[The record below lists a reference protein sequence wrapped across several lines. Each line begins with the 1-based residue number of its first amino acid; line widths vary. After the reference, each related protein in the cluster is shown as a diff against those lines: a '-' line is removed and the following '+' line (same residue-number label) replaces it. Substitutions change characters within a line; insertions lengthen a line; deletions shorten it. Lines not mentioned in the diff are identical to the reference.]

1 MALKFSKNIFKRK
14 KYLRHDYEIEG
25 EALPGEQTRINK
37 KSLLISFLVVVVP
50 LFVVNFIV
58 SLYQT
63 IVTSLSR
70 QGETVKISQVLDTDW
85 TAYVSLQQ
93 AFHPALPMKMYLFLL
108 MLLGLISVLAY
119 SKFNY
124 KSDENV
130 VWDQKGDSRF
140 TTIKELQQQYVAIPE
155 KDEPFKGYGG
165 VPVSHYQDKYFIDTS
180 TVNTAIVG
188 VSRSGKGEMIVVPMI
203 DNLSRAE
210 IQSSLVVN
218 DPKGELYSAS
228 KVTLEKRGYDV
239 EVLNIEEPLQGMS
252 YNPLQLAIDAWV
264 NGDIQE
270 AVKRV
275 NTLTFSL
282 YNDPNAGDNA
292 FFNSSAQKAVNGIAL
307 AILDYCVKHNCIEK
321 ITMPNVLQMLNELG
335 AFNYKENP
343 ETDMF
348 EKNALDEF
356 FKSLPQGNV
365 AKMQYGSTN
374 FAGDKA
380 KGSILATAN
389 DGLQMFAD
397 EMFAKMTSK
406 SSLDLKQLGFPKN
419 LFFQLDDSLLNKRV
433 TVSFH
438 KNNEEKT
445 EIASYRLKVKAL
457 GKCNLNF
464 DDTLESGDLLLIRF
478 QDEGVKYRVL
488 YELNFEIKKD
498 EQGSIVYQ
506 KKEGCEEKPE
516 YKREV
521 TLRMKANTFPR
532 KPRAKM
538 MYSDK
543 PTAVFMIIPDFD
555 KSNHELASIF
565 IKQLYTE
572 LAMNCSDTKG
582 KKCFRRVHYLLD
594 EFGNMPAIDDMSG
607 ILTVCAGRNML
618 FNLFLQAYSQ
628 IEELYDKQA
637 KAIKQNCQNH
647 IYIMSTDEDTIEE
660 LSKRAGHKTI
670 MGRSSNEGHLEIDN
684 KVTKS
689 ADQQRIISI
698 DRLRQLLE
706 GEMLVIR
713 ALQRQ
718 DLERRKVRPFP
729 IFPTQDTIMP
739 YRWQFL
745 ASLFDTTNDLNDI
758 DIPSEHTRLDL
769 TALYLDFTDFIISD
783 AGLHEY
789 QKRLA
794 KDTGRQQV
802 DKQEVQEE
810 SLEEIISTL
819 ILQIKNK
826 KNQNDSLEV
835 RKRLA
840 MMLKAFRQD
849 RKMFK
854 KEEVQYV
861 MEQTSSEGIKKQL
874 QVLLKHL

>member
-25 EALPGEQTRINK
+25 EALPGEQTRISK

-63 IVTSLSR
+63 IVTGLSR
-70 QGETVKISQVLDTDW
+70 QGETIKISQVLDADW

-108 MLLGLISVLAY
+108 MLLGLFSVLAY

-130 VWDQKGDSRF
+130 VWNQKGDSRF
-140 TTIKELQQQYVAIPE
+140 TTITELQQQYMAIPE
-155 KDEPFKGYGG
+155 KHDSFKGYGG
-165 VPVSHYQDKYFIDTS
+165 VPVSHYQDQYFIDTS
-180 TVNTAIVG
+180 TVNTAILG
-188 VSRSGKGEMIVVPMI
+188 VSRSGKGEMIVVTMI

-210 IQSSLVVN
+210 LQSSMVVN

-239 EVLNIEEPLQGMS
+239 EVLNISEPLQGMS

-307 AILDYCVKHNCIEK
+307 VILDYCVKHNQIEK
-321 ITMPNVLQMLNELG
+321 ITMHNVLQMLNELG
-335 AFNYKENP
+335 AFNYKEDPN
-343 ETDMF
+343 DF
-348 EKNALDEF
+348 VEKNALDEF

-397 EMFAKMTSK
+397 EKFAKMTSK
-406 SSLDLKQLGFPKN
+406 SSLDLKQVGFPKN
-419 LFFQLDDSLLNKRV
+419 LFFQLDEDYLNKRV

-438 KNNEEKT
+438 KNNKQKT
-445 EIASYRLKVKAL
+445 QIGSYRLKVKSL
-457 GKCNLNF
+457 GMCNLNF
-464 DDTLESGDLLLIRF
+464 DDKLEHGDLLLIRF
-478 QDEGVKYRVL
+478 QENDTKYRVL
-488 YELNFEIKKD
+488 YELKFETQTD
-498 EQGSIVYQ
+498 EQGNVVYQ
-506 KKEGCEEKPE
+506 KKEGCEHKPE
-516 YKREV
+516 VKREV
-521 TLRMKANTFPR
+521 TLRIKANTFPK

-543 PTAVFMIIPDFD
+543 PTAVFMNIPDFD
-555 KSNHELASIF
+555 KSNHALASIF

-572 LAMNCSDTKG
+572 LAMNCNDTKG
-582 KKCFRRVHYLLD
+582 KKCFKRVHYILD
-594 EFGNMPAIDDMSG
+594 EFGNMPPVDDMSG

-618 FNLFLQAYSQ
+618 FNLVLQAYSQ

-660 LSKRAGHKTI
+660 LSKRAGNKTI
-670 MGRSSNEGHLEIDN
+670 MGKSSNEGHFEIDN

-698 DRLRQLLE
+698 DRLRQLIE

-718 DLERRKVRPFP
+718 DLQRKKVRPYP
-729 IFPTQDTIMP
+729 IFNTQDTIMP

-745 ASLFDTTNDLNDI
+745 TSLFDTSNDLNDI
-758 DIPSEHTRLDL
+758 DIPSKHTRLDL
-769 TALYLDFTDFIISD
+769 TTLYLDFTHFIVNDS
-783 AGLHEY
+783 ALREY
-789 QKRLA
+789 QKRSMA
-794 KDTGRQQV
+794 HQERQQV
-802 DKQEVQEE
+802 HGQEE
-810 SLEEIISTL
+810 TEESIEDIVRTL
-819 ILQIKNK
+819 ILQIKEK
-826 KNQNDSLEV
+826 RNQNDPLEV

-840 MMLKAFRQD
+840 MMLQAFRQD

-874 QVLLKHL
+874 QALLKHL

>member
-1 MALKFSKNIFKRK
+1 MDIKFLKNMFKRK
-14 KYLRHDYEIEG
+14 KYLRHDYKIDG
-25 EALPGEQTRINK
+25 EALPGEKKGINK
-37 KSLLISFLVVVVP
+37 KALFISFLVIVIP

-63 IVTSLSR
+63 IVTSLFK
-70 QGETVKISQVLDTDW
+70 QGETVKISQVLDVDW
-85 TAYVSLQQ
+85 MEYVSLQQ
-93 AFHPALPMKMYLFLL
+93 AFHPALPIKVYMILFII
-108 MLLGLISVLAY
+108 LGLISILAY

-124 KSDENV
+124 KNDENV
-130 VWDQKGDSRF
+130 AWNQKGDSRF
-140 TTIKELQQQYVAIPE
+140 TTIKELQQQYMAIPE
-155 KDEPFKGYGG
+155 KHDSFKGYGG
-165 VPVSHYQDKYFIDTS
+165 VPVSHYQDQYFIDTS
-180 TVNTAIVG
+180 TVNTAILG
-188 VSRSGKGEMIVVPMI
+188 VSRSGKGEMVVVPMI

-210 IQSSLVVN
+210 IQSSMVVN

-239 EVLNIEEPLQGMS
+239 QVLNILDPLQGMS

-307 AILDYCVKHNCIEK
+307 AILEDCVKHNCVEK

-335 AFNYKENP
+335 AFNYKEDPN
-343 ETDMF
+343 DFM

-419 LFFQLDDSLLNKRV
+419 LFFQLDDTLLNKRV

-438 KNNEEKT
+438 KNNEQKT
-445 EIASYRLKVKAL
+445 EIGSYRLKVKAL
-457 GKCNLNF
+457 GMCNLNF
-464 DDTLESGDLLLIRF
+464 DDKLENGDLLLIRF
-478 QDEGVKYRVL
+478 QENDTKYRVL
-488 YELNFEIKKD
+488 YELKFETQTD
-498 EQGSIVYQ
+498 EQGNVVYQ
-506 KKEGCEEKPE
+506 KKEGCEDKVEL
-516 YKREV
+516 KREV
-521 TLRMKANTFPR
+521 NLIMKANSFPQ
-532 KPRAKM
+532 KPRAKL

-543 PTAVFMIIPDFD
+543 PTAVFMIIPDYD
-555 KSNHELASIF
+555 KSNHALASIF

-572 LAMNCSDTKG
+572 LSMNCNDTKG

-594 EFGNMPAIDDMSG
+594 EFGNMPPIDDMSG
-607 ILTVCAGRNML
+607 VLTVCAGRNML
-618 FNLFLQAYSQ
+618 FNLVLQSYSQ
-628 IEELYDKQA
+628 IEDLYGKQA

-660 LSKRAGHKTI
+660 LSKRAGNKTV
-670 MGRSSNEGHLEIDN
+670 MGKSSNEGHFEIDN

-689 ADQQRIISI
+689 ADQLRIIPI
-698 DRLRQLLE
+698 DRLRQLIE

-718 DLERRKVRPFP
+718 DLQRKKVRPYP
-729 IFPTQDTIMP
+729 IFNTQETIMP

-745 ASLFDTTNDLNDI
+745 TSLFDTSNDLNDI
-758 DIPSEHTRLDL
+758 DIPSKHTRLDL
-769 TALYLDFTDFIISD
+769 TTLYLDFTNFIVNDS
-783 AGLHEY
+783 ALREY
-789 QKRLA
+789 QMRRVA
-794 KDTGRQQV
+794 HESRTQGNE
-802 DKQEVQEE
+802 QEEKEE
-810 SLEEIISTL
+810 SLEEIIRTL
-819 ILQIKNK
+819 IIQIQEK
-826 KNQNDSLEV
+826 KNQNDAVEV

-840 MMLKAFRQD
+840 MMLKAFRNMD
-849 RKMFK
+849 TMPE
-854 KEEVQYV
+854 KEEILYV
-861 MEQTSSEGIKKQL
+861 MERTSNEEMKKQL
-874 QVLLKHL
+874 QALAKNV

>member
-1 MALKFSKNIFKRK
+1 MFKRK
-14 KYLRHDYEIEG
+14 KYLRHDYKIDG
-25 EALPGEQTRINK
+25 EALPGERKGIDK
-37 KSLLISFLVVVVP
+37 KALSIALLVIVVP
-50 LFVVNFIV
+50 IFIFNFMA

-63 IVTSLSR
+63 IVTSLAR
-70 QGETVKISQVLDTDW
+70 RGEGVKITQVLDEDW
-85 TAYVSLQQ
+85 TNYVSLKQ
-93 AFHPALPMKMYLFLL
+93 AFHPALSMKKYFFLL
-108 MLLGLISVLAY
+108 VLLGAIALLAY
-119 SKFNY
+119 SKFKY
-124 KSDENV
+124 KNDKNV
-130 VWDQKGDSRF
+130 VWNQKGDSRF
-140 TTIKELQQQYVAIPE
+140 TTIKELQQQYIAIPE
-155 KDEPFKGYGG
+155 KHDSFKGYGG
-165 VPVSHYQDKYFIDTS
+165 VPISHYQDQYFIDTS
-180 TVNTAIVG
+180 TVNTAILG

-210 IQSSLVVN
+210 NQSSMVVN

-239 EVLNIEEPLQGMS
+239 EVLNILDPLQGMS

-282 YNDPNAGDNA
+282 YNDPDAGDNA
-292 FFNSSAQKAVNGIAL
+292 FFNSSAQKAVNGITL
-307 AILDYCVKHNCIEK
+307 AILEDCVKHNCIEK

-335 AFNYKENP
+335 AFNYKESP
-343 ETDMF
+343 EDF
-348 EKNALDEF
+348 VEKNALDEF

-438 KNNEEKT
+438 KNNEQKT
-445 EIASYRLKVKAL
+445 EIGSYRLKVKAL
-457 GKCNLNF
+457 GMCNLNF
-464 DDTLESGDLLLIRF
+464 DDKLESGDLLLIRF
-478 QDEGVKYRVL
+478 QENDTKYRVL
-488 YELNFEIKKD
+488 YELKFETQTD
-498 EQGSIVYQ
+498 EQGNVVYQ
-506 KKEGCEEKPE
+506 KKEGCEDQVEL
-516 YKREV
+516 KREV
-521 TLRMKANTFPR
+521 NLIMKANSFPL
-532 KPRAKM
+532 KPRAKL

-543 PTAVFMIIPDFD
+543 PTAVFMIIPDYD
-555 KSNHELASIF
+555 KSNHALASIF

-572 LAMNCSDTKG
+572 LSMNCNDTRG
-582 KKCFRRVHYLLD
+582 KKCFRRVHFLLD
-594 EFGNMPAIDDMSG
+594 EFGNMPPIDDMSG
-607 ILTVCAGRNML
+607 VLTVCAGRNML
-618 FNLFLQAYSQ
+618 FNLVLQSYSQ
-628 IEELYDKQA
+628 IEELYGKQA

-660 LSKRAGHKTI
+660 LSKRAGNKTI
-670 MGRSSNEGHLEIDN
+670 MGKSSNEGHLEIDN

-689 ADQQRIISI
+689 ADQERIISI
-698 DRLRQLLE
+698 DRLRQLIE
-706 GEMLVIR
+706 GEILVIR

-718 DLERRKVRPFP
+718 DLQRKKVRPYP
-729 IFPTQDTIMP
+729 IFNTQETIMP

-745 ASLFDTTNDLNDI
+745 TSLFDTSNDLNDI
-758 DIPSEHTRLDL
+758 DIPSKHTRLDL
-769 TALYLDFTDFIISD
+769 TTLYLDFTNFIVNDS
-783 AGLHEY
+783 ALREY
-789 QKRLA
+789 QTRRVA
-794 KDTGRQQV
+794 HENRTQGH
-802 DKQEVQEE
+802 VQEE
-810 SLEEIISTL
+810 TIESMEDIVRTL

-826 KNQNDSLEV
+826 KNQNDPLEV

-840 MMLKAFRQD
+840 MMLRAFS
-849 RKMFK
+849 
-854 KEEVQYV
+854 KEDKLLKRDEVQYV
-861 MEQTSSEGIKKQL
+861 MEHTSSEEMKQQL
-874 QVLLKHL
+874 QMLLKKI